1 MVITNI
7 VYYFFMVKLIFKEIP
22 FMFSLMIKLTEFL
35 LNYKKKVFLKKT
47 NTGIREQNMNF
58 FLRIIYSI

>member
-1 MVITNI
+1 
-7 VYYFFMVKLIFKEIP
+7 MVKLIFKEIP

-35 LNYKKKVFLKKT
+35 LNYKKIFFLKKT

>member
-22 FMFSLMIKLTEFL
+22 FMFSLMIELTEFL
-35 LNYKKKVFLKKT
+35 LNYKKKFFLKT
-47 NTGIREQNMNF
+47 NTGIREQNMHF
-58 FLRIIYSI
+58 FVRIIYSI

>member
-1 MVITNI
+1 MVITNS

-35 LNYKKKVFLKKT
+35 LNYKKKFFFKKPIPVFGNK
-47 NTGIREQNMNF
+47 I
-58 FLRIIYSI
+58 

>member
-7 VYYFFMVKLIFKEIP
+7 VYFFFMVKLIFKEIP

-35 LNYKKKVFLKKT
+35 LNYKKKVFFKNQYRYSGTKY
-47 NTGIREQNMNF
+47 EF